1 VRLIGLTGGIGAG
14 KSTVSARLARKGA
27 VVVDADA
34 IVRELQAPGTVVFD
48 EMVQRFGPGILGPDG
63 ELDRAAV
70 AEIVFT
76 DGTALADLGAIV
88 HPRVH
93 EEIERRLAE
102 QASTDNVVIL
112 DVPLLVESGWEGM
125 QGTIVVDLDPEVAV
139 ERLVRHRGF
148 SEDDARNRIANQA
161 SRAERLA
168 KADFVVDN
176 HGSPEDVEVEV
187 ERAWEWIQ
195 SLPADPPAD
204 LPG

>member
-1 VRLIGLTGGIGAG
+1 MRLIGLTGGIGAG
-14 KSTVSARLARKGA
+14 KSTVSAGLAKKGA

-34 IVRELQAPGTVVFD
+34 IVRELQEPGTVVFD

-76 DGTALADLGAIV
+76 DSAALADLGAIV

-102 QASTDNVVIL
+102 QSPTDNVVIL

-125 QGTIVVDLDPEVAV
+125 QGTIVVDLDPELAV

-176 HGSPEDVEVEV
+176 HGSPEDVEAEV
-187 ERAWEWIQ
+187 DRAWEWIQ
-195 SLPADPPAD
+195 SLP
-204 LPG
+204 G

>member
-1 VRLIGLTGGIGAG
+1 MRLIGLTGGIGAG
-14 KSTVSARLARKGA
+14 KSTVSAGLARKGA

-34 IVRELQAPGTVVFD
+34 IVRELQEPGTVVFD
-48 EMVQRFGPGILGPDG
+48 EMVQRFGPGIVGSDG
-63 ELDRAAV
+63 ALDRAAV

-76 DGTALADLGAIV
+76 DASALADLGAIV

-102 QASTDNVVIL
+102 QAPTDNVVIL

-139 ERLVRHRGF
+139 ERLVQHRGF

-161 SRAERLA
+161 SRSERLA

-176 HGSPEDVEVEV
+176 HGSPEDVAVEV
-187 ERAWEWIQ
+187 DRAWEWIL
-195 SLPADPPAD
+195 SLP
-204 LPG
+204 G

>member
-76 DGTALADLGAIV
+76 DSSALADLGAIV

-93 EEIERRLAE
+93 DEIERRLAE
-102 QASTDNVVIL
+102 QAPTDNVVIL

-125 QGTIVVDLDPEVAV
+125 QGTIVVDLDPELAV

-195 SLPADPPAD
+195 SLP
-204 LPG
+204 G